1 MSVSVA
7 ATLDNLTPSP
17 SKFNVGDGIRAMCV
31 LIEEGKED
39 IRTSVYRK
47 RKHEGIG
54 NGSIEITR
62 SVPRGGVL
70 YIMITRN
77 TYCAYADITRAVRTG

>member
-17 SKFNVGDGIRAMCV
+17 SKFNDGDGICAVCV
-31 LIEEGKED
+31 FEEEGKVD
-39 IRTSVYRK
+39 LYTSVYRK

-62 SVPRGGVL
+62 SVPCGGAL

-77 TYCAYADITRAVRTG
+77 AYCAYTDITRAVRTG